1 MPGSERAIP
10 RQYPG
15 MDGIG
20 AARGAP
26 RADDVPGIADDAG
39 FEAAFREHFAPVYR
53 FIARRVG
60 PDVADDLAA
69 DTFATAYRR
78 RVAYRPDRAS
88 LRSWLYGIAVNLL
101 RNHWRTEQ
109 RLLERD
115 ARLAAATAVTPTAPD
130 AASTGLEPRLAAALS
145 RLSRQQ
151 REVLLLHAW
160 ADLDHHEIAAALRI
174 PEGTVRSRLSRARAF
189 LRAELGYPPA
199 DKTAVRDGHA

>member
-1 MPGSERAIP
+1 
-10 RQYPG
+10 
-15 MDGIG
+15 MDEIG

-26 RADDVPGIADDAG
+26 IPPAIDASGIVDDAG

-60 PDVADDLAA
+60 PDLADDLAA
-69 DTFATAYRR
+69 DTFAIAYRR
-78 RVAYRPDRAS
+78 RVTYRPDRAS

-115 ARLAAATAVTPTAPD
+115 SQLAAATPIARTASD
-130 AASTGLEPRLAAALS
+130 AASGDLESRLGVALAGLS
-145 RLSRQQ
+145 RGQ

-160 ADLDHHEIAAALRI
+160 ADLDDREIAAALGI
-174 PEGTVRSRLSRARAF
+174 PLGTVRSRLSRARASV
-189 LRAELGYPPA
+189 RAELGYPA
-199 DKTAVRDGHA
+199 HREDRTVRNGHA

>member
-1 MPGSERAIP
+1 MDDV
-10 RQYPG
+10 G
-15 MDGIG
+15 M
-20 AARGAP
+20 APGAP
-26 RADDVPGIADDAG
+26 PAAGVPGIADDAG

-60 PDVADDLAA
+60 PDLADDLAA

-78 RVAYRPDRAS
+78 RGAYRPDRAS

-101 RNHWRTEQ
+101 RNHWRAEQ

-115 ARLAAATAVTPTAPD
+115 AQLAATAATAAPAPD
-130 AASTGLEPRLAAALS
+130 AARGDLAPRLAAALA
-145 RLSRQQ
+145 RLSREQ

-174 PEGTVRSRLSRARAF
+174 PRGTVSSRLSRARAS
-189 LRAELGYPPA
+189 LRAELGYPVQA
-199 DKTAVRDGHA
+199 DDHAEMNGHA

>member
-1 MPGSERAIP
+1 MGSGAAGG
-10 RQYPG
+10 RQYPDMEG
-15 MDGIG
+15 MGV
-20 AARGAP
+20 APGAP
-26 RADDVPGIADDAG
+26 PGAGVRGIEDDAG

-60 PDVADDLAA
+60 PDLADDLAA

-101 RNHWRTEQ
+101 RNHWRAEQ

-115 ARLAAATAVTPTAPD
+115 SQLAATAATASPVPD
-130 AASTGLEPRLAAALS
+130 ALSNDLEPRLAAALA
-145 RLSRQQ
+145 RLSREQ

-160 ADLDHHEIAAALRI
+160 ADLDLHEIAAALSI
-174 PEGTVRSRLSRARAF
+174 PRGTVSSRLARARASV
-189 LRAELGYPPA
+189 RAELGYPPHV
-199 DKTAVRDGHA
+199 DDHAERNGNA